1 MCGITGIFHLNGE
14 PAGPVALRL
23 MTDAIAHRGPDG
35 EGFYTDAFLGFGHR
49 RLAIID
55 LSPAGHQPMIS
66 RDGSVALTYNGEVY
80 NFQELRAE
88 LEALGHQ
95 FRSRTDSE
103 VVLNAWLEWGET
115 CVPRFNGMFAFAIW
129 DKREQSLFLV
139 RDRYGIKPLYYA
151 CWGHTFLFG
160 SEQKAILAH
169 PAARRELDKKALLEY
184 FTFQNIFT
192 DRTLLEGVKLL
203 PPASVARISLGGNGT
218 PQITCYWDYRFRE
231 PDHPADP
238 REYRE
243 ELDRLMRQAVS
254 RQLVTDVELGA
265 YLSGGMDSG
274 TLTALAARDLP
285 YIKTFT
291 CGFDLSSASG
301 IEMGFDERVKA
312 EAMSARFRTE
322 HYEMVLKAGD
332 MERVLPKLAWHI
344 EEPRVGQSYPNYY
357 AAQLASK
364 FVKVVLS
371 GMGGDELFGGYP
383 WRYYRAAVCNDFEHY
398 IDQYYLYWQRLVDN
412 RYIKQLFAPIWDD
425 VKDVWTRDIFR
436 DVFLTHDNELD
447 RPEDYIN
454 HSLYFEAKTF
464 LHGLFVIEDKLSMAH
479 SLETRVPFMDNDL
492 VDFAMS
498 CPVNLKLNNL
508 AEVVRI
514 NENDPG
520 DKQGQFFQKTKDGK
534 QILRDVMRQYIPN
547 DIANADKQGFSAP
560 DASWFKGESIE
571 FVKRKLMNDHARIY
585 YWLDRD
591 AVQQLVGEH
600 LSGEKNRRLLVWSL
614 LSVEEFLNRG
624 VA

>member
-14 PAGPVALRL
+14 PASPVALRL

-66 RDGSVALTYNGEVY
+66 RDGSVVLTYNGEVY
-80 NFQELRAE
+80 NFQELRAD

-95 FRSRTDSE
+95 FRSKTDSE

-151 CWGHTFLFG
+151 CWGQTFLFG

-218 PQITCYWDYRFRE
+218 PQITRYWDYRFRE

-412 RYIKQLFAPIWDD
+412 RHIKQLFAPIWDD

-560 DASWFKGESIE
+560 DASWFKGESID
-571 FVKRKLMNDHARIY
+571 FVKRKLLNGKARIY
-585 YWLDRD
+585 EVLDRE
-591 AVQQLVGEH
+591 AVAPLIDQHMKGEQ
-600 LSGEKNRRLLVWSL
+600 NRRLLIWSL
-614 LSVEEFLNRG
+614 LNVETYLNEYL
-624 VA
+624 